1 MYPSEVRKF
10 LKSVFMAYDLVCG
23 CFDGFRVYSLLN
35 VCVLLSFYP
44 CTRRMEVQV

>member
-10 LKSVFMAYDLVCG
+10 LKSVFMAYGLVCG